1 MSVFC
6 TQVAGVPPVKDSST
20 KRFVP
25 VESLSE
31 NFIVAK
37 LNRPPPPA
45 VALGIGIMAR
55 VLIVEDEP
63 TDRVIFGTLV
73 ERAGHEVY
81 LASNAVQALNI
92 HGGRRIDVVI
102 TDLHMPHIDGIELI
116 RALRELLPDA
126 AIIAVSGSGPD
137 LLASSCPETLI
148 FEQCEGGREVGQ
160 GRSAAD
166 VHSDTSEG
174 PGTGVVHADL
184 IA

>member
-137 LLASSCPETLI
+137 LL
-148 FEQCEGGREVGQ
+148 
-160 GRSAAD
+160 
-166 VHSDTSEG
+166 G
-174 PGTGVVHADL
+174 PVNT
-184 IA
+184 I